1 MHKKHAHIQI
11 HIKKKMLKIDAVL
24 SVVSQVKNLETY
36 SKMQSTSYSWCL
48 NLAKQHFLFSK
59 KDTKIS

>member
-36 SKMQSTSYSWCL
+36 SKMQSTSYS
-48 NLAKQHFLFSK
+48 
-59 KDTKIS
+59 